1 MPRARLFGRIQKL
14 DGDAMRP
21 EAHLPI
27 EPSPLGGSA
36 NGSSAGI
43 PGVASIE
50 SSRPGRI
57 EVVATSTSGGVLVLH
72 DTYYPGWLAE
82 VDGRPASIQRAFVL
96 FRGVEVPAGTHRV
109 TFRFAPFSFTNLRD
123 AVNAAHALSV
133 RRP

>member
-14 DGDAMRP
+14 DGNAMRP

-27 EPSPLGGSA
+27 EPSPSGGPDD
-36 NGSSAGI
+36 SSAGI
-43 PGVASIE
+43 PGAASIE
-50 SSRPGRI
+50 SSRSGRI
-57 EVVATSTSGGVLVLH
+57 EVVATSTSGGLLVLH

-82 VDGRPASIQRAFVL
+82 VDGQPAAILRAYVL

-109 TFRFAPFSFTNLRD
+109 TFRFAPLSLTNLRD
-123 AVNAAHALSV
+123 AVNAALAMSA

>member
-1 MPRARLFGRIQKL
+1 MISRARGRVCVWERRAAPQ
-14 DGDAMRP
+14 
-21 EAHLPI
+21 
-27 EPSPLGGSA
+27 
-36 NGSSAGI
+36 
-43 PGVASIE
+43 V
-50 SSRPGRI
+50 
-57 EVVATSTSGGVLVLH
+57 H

-133 RRP
+133 SRP

>member
-1 MPRARLFGRIQKL
+1 MPRARLFGRVQQL
-14 DGDAMRP
+14 DGDATRP
-21 EAHLPI
+21 AHVPI

-43 PGVASIE
+43 PGVASIK

-57 EVVATSTSGGVLVLH
+57 EVVVTSTNGGVLVLH